1 MRFSAVLCDIVLE
14 ERYSRHYALDEVG
27 RAGQEKIAAAK
38 VLVIGAGGLGCPVLQ
53 YLTSAGV
60 GTIGIADGDFVS
72 LSNLQRQTLYNTQD
86 VGTLKVSC
94 AIDKLQRVNPEI
106 TFHPITKL
114 ITSLNAFEVIADY
127 DIVVDCTDQIHMRY
141 LLSDACRVLA
151 IPLVF
156 GAIHRFEGQLSVF
169 NYKEGPNFRDLY
181 PTPPTPESV
190 PNCNDVGVLG
200 VLPGMIGVAQA
211 NEVLKIIVGYGEVLS
226 GKIWTFNA
234 KTNSSYS
241 IEFGKTNNRD
251 YPKTKEEIRST
262 NYIGYCNAEFGSFT
276 EVHRETQSSAKK

>member
-1 MRFSAVLCDIVLE
+1 MELCEIVLE

-27 RAGQEKIAAAK
+27 RAGQDKIAASK

-53 YLTSAGV
+53 YLTAAGV

-72 LSNLQRQTLYNTQD
+72 LSNLQRQTLYTTED
-86 VGTLKVSC
+86 VGALKVSC
-94 AIDKLQRVNPEI
+94 AIDKLKRVNPEVA
-106 TFHPITKL
+106 FHPISKL
-114 ITSLNAFEVIADY
+114 ITTLNAFEIISDY

-141 LLSDACRVLA
+141 LLSDVCKVLNT
-151 IPLVF
+151 PLVF
-156 GAIHRFEGQLSVF
+156 GAIHKFEGQVSVF
-169 NYKEGPNFRDLY
+169 NYDEGPNFRDLY
-181 PTPPTPESV
+181 PNPPTSESV

-200 VLPGMIGVAQA
+200 VLPGIIGVAQA

-241 IEFGKTNNRD
+241 IEFVNTNNRD
-251 YPKTKEEIRST
+251 YPKTEVEIKTT
-262 NYIGYCNAEFGSFT
+262 NYIGYCNAEFLTAEYRKG
-276 EVHRETQSSAKK
+276 